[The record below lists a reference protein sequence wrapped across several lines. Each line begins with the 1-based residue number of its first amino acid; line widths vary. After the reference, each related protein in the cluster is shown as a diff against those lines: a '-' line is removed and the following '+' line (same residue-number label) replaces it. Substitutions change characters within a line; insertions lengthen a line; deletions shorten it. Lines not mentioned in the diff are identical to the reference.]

1 MLELTQD
8 QLKLTKTNKIKE
20 LKSILI
26 EFGKIQKNNKIA
38 GRFNQSLYD
47 KLRYNCAKAANV
59 ELSLIII
66 GDREFRQYESAAMK
80 IYKGLYNEG
89 YQKLDLKNY
98 LKWINLSPWIKETTF
113 WTSTIIDK
121 NNKEVKI
128 YDNNNGNIDSIIKT
142 LFHILYNKIKNKK
155 RGHTHDDQKYIEIHK
170 EHWKFMLEGME
181 VQQDLLESHYVKS

>member
-1 MLELTQD
+1 MLDLTQE
-8 QLKLTKTNKIKE
+8 QLDSIKTNKIKE
-20 LKSILI
+20 LKTILI
-26 EFGKIQKNNKIA
+26 EFGKIQKNNKISYKY
-38 GRFNQSLYD
+38 NLSIVD
-47 KLRYNCAKAANV
+47 KLKYKCRKLADI
-59 ELSLIII
+59 S
-66 GDREFRQYESAAMK
+66 QYDAESGYYSSSK
-80 IYKGLYNEG
+80 INIYKGLYNEG
-89 YQKLDLKNY
+89 YQKLEFKDFFN
-98 LKWINLSPWIKETTF
+98 WNSHTPWIKETTF

-155 RGHTHDDQKYIEIHK
+155 RGHTHDDKKYIEIHK